1 LQRHASATATVAW
14 RGPGTIPR
22 TVADLLEALVQIK
35 ALAETPPRVAQLLR
49 LAPRD
54 AWSRR
59 PNPGVWAPV
68 EVLAHLADAELFF
81 GIRTRLVL
89 TSERPFLQPFQGAVL
104 AELAGY
110 ISWPLAVAFD
120 RFRSR
125 RAETLELLS
134 SCSAAGLARVGVHPA
149 RGEMSVAD
157 LVALALAHDTD
168 HVGQMRERLGIK
180 GEA

>member
-1 LQRHASATATVAW
+1 M
-14 RGPGTIPR
+14 
-22 TVADLLEALVQIK
+22 ADLLEALVQIK
-35 ALAETPPRVAQLLR
+35 ALAETPPRVARLLR
-49 LAPRD
+49 LAPPD
-54 AWSRR
+54 AWTRR
-59 PNPGVWAPV
+59 TDLGVWAPV

-81 GIRTRLVL
+81 ATRTRLVL
-89 TSERPFLQPFQGAVL
+89 TSERPFLQPFRGAVL

-110 ISWPLAVAFD
+110 ISWPPAVAFE

-125 RAETLELLS
+125 RVETLELLS
-134 SCSAAGLARVGVHPA
+134 SCSAAGLARVGVHPV

-168 HVGQMRERLGIK
+168 HVGQIRERLGTD

>member
-1 LQRHASATATVAW
+1 M
-14 RGPGTIPR
+14 
-22 TVADLLEALVQIK
+22 ADLLEALVQIK
-35 ALAETPPRVAQLLR
+35 ALAETPPRVAALLR
-49 LAPRD
+49 RAAPE
-54 AWSRR
+54 AWTRR
-59 PNPGVWAPV
+59 PALGMWTPV

-81 GIRTRLVL
+81 GTRTRLVL

-110 ISWPLAVAFD
+110 NSWPPAVAFE

-134 SCSAAGLARVGVHPA
+134 SCSAAGLARVGVHPV
-149 RGEMSVAD
+149 RGETSVAD

-168 HVGQMRERLGIK
+168 HVGQMRDRLGLQTPGDRGK
-180 GEA
+180 AEAVWPR